1 MVIDSMFVYNFVNP
15 DRRVVIIFRKK
26 RTAENRGI
34 DFEIVDR
41 HLCTLALGHELIPF
55 LAPLGEQNIIWIFSK
70 LRVSTF

>member
-1 MVIDSMFVYNFVNP
+1 MFVYDFVNP
-15 DRRVVIIFRKK
+15 DLRVVIIFRKK

-55 LAPLGEQNIIWIFSK
+55 FGSPWETNHNMDFS
-70 LRVSTF
+70 